1 MKVLIK
7 EPFRAGH
14 RIRFNSAIKSSL
26 SDAVEFLQGTF
37 DTDEIDKPIKD
48 AMDSKGLP
56 DIDYIIFHVKSAA
69 SGARQSTTTLS
80 NNYND
85 LTQDVWDVQIEPT
98 ILDEYQQHPGWKL
111 DVIVEFITQKAP
123 PKENSKRSLAI
134 AALHPTASSHRRRT
148 RTVQQ
153 EEAAEAQRDR
163 NKQSGDYGEA
173 LLEKWTCKSDKCINE
188 HGVCYVAYDA
198 KHYSLTMAQ
207 LQNWALAIGNRRDGA
222 SLNHP
227 PVQLYAWRRGCPTK

>member
-98 ILDEYQQHPGWKL
+98 ILMSINNIPAGSSMLLLNLLH
-111 DVIVEFITQKAP
+111 
-123 PKENSKRSLAI
+123 KRLR
-134 AALHPTASSHRRRT
+134 LRRT
-148 RTVQQ
+148 VK
-153 EEAAEAQRDR
+153 DR
-163 NKQSGDYGEA
+163 
-173 LLEKWTCKSDKCINE
+173 
-188 HGVCYVAYDA
+188 
-198 KHYSLTMAQ
+198 
-207 LQNWALAIGNRRDGA
+207 
-222 SLNHP
+222 
-227 PVQLYAWRRGCPTK
+227 